1 MESNFGPSPND
12 VRDFVAFVRP
22 LKDAIISHVTHFARG
37 FADIVTDEEIQKRC
51 FKSLELEDL
60 DGMLHGS
67 ESDVSVDD
75 WKAHTEYNG
84 YKDTDPHIYWF
95 WKELRGL

>member
-1 MESNFGPSPND
+1 MPYNQNLPCYSDEVKFLYMLFYD
-12 VRDFVAFVRP
+12 
-22 LKDAIISHVTHFARG
+22 LQVTHFARG

-75 WKAHTEYNG
+75 WKAHT
-84 YKDTDPHIYWF
+84 
-95 WKELRGL
+95 